1 MLPFIGRGQELAA
14 LEELYKVSGFQM
26 AVVYGRRRV
35 GKSTLLERFVSG
47 KRTVFYTAVRMSLQ
61 KNVELLG
68 RQVLEVLAPEMQS
81 VSFTSVDAVFD
92 FLASYCEQERL
103 VLVIDEFPYLAE
115 ADKGVI
121 SVLQKFI
128 DTRWL
133 KGNMFLILSGS
144 SVSFMEEEVL
154 SEKSPIYGRRTAQIH
169 LKAFDY
175 LESAE
180 FVPTYTFEEKAVC
193 YGITGGI
200 AKYLSLLDDSRPLDE
215 NIVRLF
221 FSKSGY
227 MYEEPENLLTQEF
240 RNVASYNAIIEA
252 VASGESKL
260 NDIADKAHIDA
271 STVSHAIANLMVT
284 GIIQKDFAI
293 TEEGNKKKIQYVLKD
308 TMFRFWY
315 RFVPDGI
322 AAIEMGRGE
331 VFYQKAVRPFL
342 PEYMGR
348 VFEDICRQ
356 YTLRAGIDG
365 RLPCFVTSVGRWWG
379 TNPATKEQTDID
391 VVGLAKT
398 ERKLLLGECK
408 FRNEAVDKDAVEA
421 LMQRNGLVDRSYQT
435 AGYLL
440 FSKSSFTPWVMEH
453 RDELGL
459 VTVPL
464 EELYR

>member
-1 MLPFIGRGQELAA
+1 MLPFIGREQELAA
-14 LEELYKVSGFQM
+14 LEGLYKTNGFQM

-35 GKSTLLERFVSG
+35 GKSTLLEHFVSG

-68 RQVLEVLAPEMQS
+68 KQVLEVLAPEMQS
-81 VSFTSVDAVFD
+81 MSFVSVDAVFD
-92 FLASYCEQERL
+92 FLATYCERERII
-103 VLVIDEFPYLAE
+103 LVIDEFPYLAE
-115 ADKGVI
+115 SDRGIV
-121 SVLQKFI
+121 SVLQKYI

-133 KGNMFLILSGS
+133 KGNLFLILSGS

-154 SEKSPIYGRRTAQIH
+154 SEKSPVYGRRTAQIH

-180 FVPTYTFEEKAVC
+180 FVPSYTFEEKAIC

-200 AKYLSLLDDSRPLDE
+200 AKYLSLLDDSRPLDD
-215 NIVRLF
+215 NIVSLF

-252 VASGESKL
+252 VASGENKL

-271 STVSHAIANLMVT
+271 STVSHSIANLMAT
-284 GIIQKDFAI
+284 GILQKDFAI
-293 TEEGNKKKIQYVLKD
+293 TEEGNKKKVQYVLMD
-308 TMFRFWY
+308 MMFRFWY

-322 AAIEMGRGE
+322 AVIELGRGE
-331 VFYQKAVRPFL
+331 VFYRKAVKPFL
-342 PEYMGR
+342 MEYMGR

-365 RLPCFVTSVGRWWG
+365 RLPCLVTSVGRWWG
-379 TNPATKEQTDID
+379 TNPTNKEQTDID

-408 FRNEAVDKDAVEA
+408 FRNDAVGKDVVFA
-421 LMQRNGLVDRSYQT
+421 LMQRNGLVDRLYQT

-440 FSKSSFTPWVMEH
+440 FSKSGFTPWVMEH
-453 RDELGL
+453 KEELGL
-459 VTVPL
+459 IPL
-464 EELYR
+464 TLEDLFR